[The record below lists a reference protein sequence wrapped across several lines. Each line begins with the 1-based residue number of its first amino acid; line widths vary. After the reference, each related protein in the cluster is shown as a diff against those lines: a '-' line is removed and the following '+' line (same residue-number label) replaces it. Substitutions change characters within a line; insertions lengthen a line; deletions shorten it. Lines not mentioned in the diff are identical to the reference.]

1 MSVWRIISDCPNQPD
16 LSKQLKTHIAF
27 SMFPILDTN
36 LWRREKHRGTLTVS
50 MMQIS
55 QLFSRLFLR
64 LERAILEKNALDKVA
79 PEIVFQSKD
88 GAIFSSIAKLM
99 MFSIVMI
106 F

>member
-1 MSVWRIISDCPNQPD
+1 
-16 LSKQLKTHIAF
+16 
-27 SMFPILDTN
+27 
-36 LWRREKHRGTLTVS
+36 

-64 LERAILEKNALDKVA
+64 LERAILEKNAMDKVA
-79 PEIVFQSKD
+79 PEIFFQPKD

-99 MFSIVMI
+99 I